1 MLLNV
6 LQVNSIF
13 FCQIEFNYT
22 PLSFV
27 VCCCKLNNTQDC
39 GKHLF
44 RQVSTPTGHY
54 QLPIFGCTKCTSE
67 DTLAHNL
74 GALYFDN
81 VMSYNLLTRHC
92 SFSQFKFFLFQDE
105 DDSQDSKNGLDT
117 STESPIK
124 HIVSK
129 FDSRLRSEN
138 SNHLS
143 TVGI

>member
-1 MLLNV
+1 MACYLCSSTCYKSI
-6 LQVNSIF
+6 QIF

-81 VMSYNLLTRHC
+81 VMSYNSLTTHC
-92 SFSQFKFFLFQDE
+92 LFSQFKFFCFRMKTTAKTLRTGWTPAPNRP
-105 DDSQDSKNGLDT
+105 SST
-117 STESPIK
+117 S
-124 HIVSK
+124 
-129 FDSRLRSEN
+129 
-138 SNHLS
+138 
-143 TVGI
+143 